1 MLNLKPI
8 IFEALKEHFNNVNG
22 EYPKDW
28 AKFPTVQYTEEEN
41 MPYTIVDGVER
52 HSLIRYKIDIWD
64 KTSTSNA
71 VNTVNEVFFSCGFK
85 RVSKADVPDPSG
97 LKHTVMRFEGVVDND
112 TLQVYKK

>member
-1 MLNLKPI
+1 MLNLKPV
-8 IFEALKEHFNNVNG
+8 IFEALKERFNNVNS

-28 AKFPTVQYTEEEN
+28 VKLPTVQYTEEEN

>member
-1 MLNLKPI
+1 MLNIKPLI
-8 IFEALKEHFNNVNG
+8 YELLREHFLNTSG
-22 EYPKDW
+22 EYPQDW
-28 AKFPTVQYTEEEN
+28 ARFPAVQYTEEEN